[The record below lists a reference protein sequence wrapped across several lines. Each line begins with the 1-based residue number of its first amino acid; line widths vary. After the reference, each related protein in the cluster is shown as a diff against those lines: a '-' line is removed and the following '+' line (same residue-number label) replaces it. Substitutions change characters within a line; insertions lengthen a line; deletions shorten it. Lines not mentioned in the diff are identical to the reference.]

1 MSDNIFNKLLKRNVT
16 FKPNHIIVFD
26 FVNQNKID
34 KLNSYIN
41 SEKRDWNIYH

>member
-1 MSDNIFNKLLKRNVT
+1 MSNTIFDKLLKRNVK

-34 KLNSYIN
+34 KLNNYIN
-41 SEKRDWNIYH
+41 LKKV